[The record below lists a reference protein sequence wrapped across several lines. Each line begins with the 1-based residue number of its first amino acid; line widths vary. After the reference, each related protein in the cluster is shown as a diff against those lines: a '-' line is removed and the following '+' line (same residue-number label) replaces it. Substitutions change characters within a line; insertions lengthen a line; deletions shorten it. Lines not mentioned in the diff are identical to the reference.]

1 MAIMLVQV
9 QKFGRTVFRRAS
21 EITLFA
27 ACLVLLSNYVGGIGL
42 SVIFGVSVLFW
53 LLFNAYSVLPIHTR
67 YLGALIISLV
77 EFVFITTTVVP
88 VLRSFSWF
96 HSRMMTASPIQERDY
111 ISYYRDG
118 IEVLHPWVIISL
130 MVGFSLLALPLIM
143 LSHRSHELE
152 YQSHSKSFRWKYR
165 VHSSL
170 HGTGPTVSRYVAL
183 IPLGAIAS
191 LQYVN
196 PIRAITFT
204 MSGDGRNVFLY
215 VLRSRLNFSFP
226 TFSGL
231 LQGGKLGETLATGI
245 TVSNRTQGFP
255 RLADQYAVRSVYLL
269 MMCIIVCSVAA
280 LITAHSREARGSRVV
295 VRDLSV
301 LLIVIFVVVSPYPFA
316 EILRSGF
323 ISLFVGIGFLV
334 ATIAFVASEKM
345 IRRDVAVLAVICAVA
360 TYMSYQVVALLVI
373 PIVFC
378 LTYSLLWNSIK
389 HKATRFAL
397 MAVTLLFTFNITSK
411 MTSVADQFSRRV
423 NDGGAIRPTSMVGIV
438 SVFLLAVAFTGVAR
452 GRTRYTLLCISAVM
466 GSSLVT
472 LHLIDWARNDTDNRY
487 GYYGQKLMYTANF
500 IAWILVIAMFGLF
513 LSYLGEKLDT
523 RSSVDSQGKKYFWFR
538 NLATASFVVMLTLP
552 VVFLSNAESPALS
565 IYNGW
570 DSPSEEIVARTLDNW
585 NSGNE
590 KYVFALYGT
599 DSNDRMG
606 NFWSPYFWEPNRW
619 EWTYSGYSVE
629 ARSLCSVIGG
639 NELTLITDSGDLMRQ
654 MRGMCSASLNQ
665 VTVEN

>member
-1 MAIMLVQV
+1 MLVQV

-21 EITLFA
+21 EITLFT

-42 SVIFGVSVLFW
+42 SVIFGISVLFW
-53 LLFNAYSVLPIHTR
+53 LLFNTYSVLPIHTR

-96 HSRMMTASPIQERDY
+96 HTRMMTASPIQERDY

-130 MVGFSLLALPLIM
+130 MVGFAVLAIPLIM

-152 YQSHSKSFRWKYR
+152 YQSHTKSFKWKYR
-165 VHSSL
+165 VHSLL
-170 HGTGPTVSRYVAL
+170 HDTGPIIGRYVVL
-183 IPLGAIAS
+183 IPLGAIAV

-215 VLRSRLNFSFP
+215 VLRSRLNLSFP
-226 TFSGL
+226 TFSSL

-280 LITAHSREARGSRVV
+280 LITAHSKEVRGSRIV

-301 LLIVIFVVVSPYPFA
+301 LVIVIFVVVSPYPFG

-323 ISLFVGIGFLV
+323 FSLFVGIGFLV
-334 ATIAFVASEKM
+334 ATIAFVVSEKM
-345 IRRDVAVLAVICAVA
+345 IRRDVAVLAVVSTVA
-360 TYMSYQVVALLVI
+360 TYMSYQVVSLLVI
-373 PIVFC
+373 PIVLG
-378 LTYSLLWNSIK
+378 LTYGLLWKSIK
-389 HKATRFAL
+389 HKAAKFVL
-397 MAVTLLFTFNITSK
+397 IAVTLLFSFCIALK
-411 MTSVADQFSRRV
+411 ITSVADQFSRRV
-423 NDGGAIRPTSMVGIV
+423 NDGGAIRPTSIVGIV
-438 SVFLLAVAFTGVAR
+438 SVFLVAVALTGVAS
-452 GRTRYTLLCISAVM
+452 GRSRYTLLCISASM

-472 LHLIDWARNDTDNRY
+472 LQLIDWARNDTDNRY
-487 GYYGQKLMYTANF
+487 GYYGQKFMYTANF
-500 IAWILVIAMFGLF
+500 ISWILVIAMFGLF
-513 LSYLGEKLDT
+513 LSYLGEKFDT
-523 RSSVDSQGKKYFWFR
+523 RSSVDPQGKKYFWFR
-538 NLATASFVVMLTLP
+538 NLAAASFVVMLTLP

-565 IYNGW
+565 IHNGW

-606 NFWSPYFWEPNRW
+606 NFWSPYFWELNRW
-619 EWTYSGYSVE
+619 EWTYSGYSVD
-629 ARSLCSVIGG
+629 ARSLCSVISG
-639 NELTLITDSGDLMRQ
+639 NEVTLITDSGDLIRQ
-654 MRGMCSASLNQ
+654 MRGMCSTSFDL